1 MVLVNAPIRFRNSAQ
16 NGRSPETLEK
26 RMKLLY
32 GAIVLT
38 CAPLLL
44 AGNDAVYPTEK
55 IAAFV
60 FEKVDVTTLPSA
72 IRPKPVKSK
81 KTFSDYGYVARE
93 LQEKKALLDPP
104 PGASQVSIDV
114 LEAEKSGIYVCVN
127 SQSAG
132 ASHDRFQRV
141 LLLKLKNGLLKGRE
155 TWREFDSCPVIGGG
169 DKDSSSY

>member
-1 MVLVNAPIRFRNSAQ
+1 
-16 NGRSPETLEK
+16 
-26 RMKLLY
+26 MKLVY
-32 GAIVLT
+32 GAIVLV

-55 IAAFV
+55 LAAFV

-81 KTFSDYGYVARE
+81 KTFGDYGYVARE
-93 LQEKKALLDPP
+93 LEETKALLDPP
-104 PGASQVSIDV
+104 PGAPQVSIDV
-114 LEAEKSGIYVCVN
+114 LEAQKSGIYVCVN

-141 LLLKLKNGLLKGRE
+141 LLLKLKNGLLKVRE
-155 TWREFDSCPVIGGG
+155 TGKEFDSCPVTGDV
-169 DKDSSSY
+169 DKDSSSSGY

>member
-1 MVLVNAPIRFRNSAQ
+1 
-16 NGRSPETLEK
+16 
-26 RMKLLY
+26 MKLLY
-32 GAIVLT
+32 GAAVLA

-44 AGNDAVYPTEK
+44 VANDAAYPTEK
-55 IAAFV
+55 MAAFV

-81 KTFSDYGYVARE
+81 KTFGDYGYVARE
-93 LQEKKALLDPP
+93 LDGKRALLDPP

-155 TWREFDSCPVIGGG
+155 TWKEFGSCPVIGGV
-169 DKDSSSY
+169 DKDSSSSGY

>member
-1 MVLVNAPIRFRNSAQ
+1 
-16 NGRSPETLEK
+16 
-26 RMKLLY
+26 MKLVC
-32 GAIVLT
+32 GAIVLV

-81 KTFSDYGYVARE
+81 KTFADCGYVARE
-93 LQEKKALLDPP
+93 LDEKKALLDPP
-104 PGASQVSIDV
+104 LGASQVSIDV
-114 LEAEKSGIYVCVN
+114 LEAQKSGIYVCVN

-132 ASHDRFQRV
+132 QSHDRFQRV

-155 TWREFDSCPVIGGG
+155 TWKEFDSCPVIGGG
-169 DKDSSSY
+169 DKDSSSSGY